1 MNVLHKN
8 IDIWGIISLVQNKVK
23 RFSTVKFFEYEGEIE
38 NSELLYTS
46 SFKKYNMG
54 LDLLSQVML
63 AIYGHID
70 KFNVIIDV
78 YGSDVVINLNLLN
91 RKVVRK

>member
-1 MNVLHKN
+1 MNILHEN
-8 IDIWGIISLVQNKVK
+8 VSIWTIISLVQNKVE

-38 NSELLYTS
+38 NSELLNVYK
-46 SFKKYNMG
+46 FNKYNMG

-78 YGSDVVINLNLLN
+78 YGDEVIINMKLLN
-91 RKVVRK
+91 RKEERK

>member
-1 MNVLHKN
+1 MILHEN
-8 IDIWGIISLVQNKVK
+8 INIWTIISLVQNKAE

-38 NSELLYTS
+38 NSELLS
-46 SFKKYNMG
+46 VSKFNKYNMG
-54 LDLLSQVML
+54 LDFFSQVLL

-78 YGSDVVINLNLLN
+78 YDDEVIINLQLLN
-91 RKVVRK
+91 RKDD

>member
-1 MNVLHKN
+1 MNILHRN
-8 IDIWGIISLVQNKVK
+8 IDVWGIISLIQNKVK

-38 NSELLYTS
+38 NSELLSTIE
-46 SFKKYNMG
+46 FKKYNMG

-70 KFNVIIDV
+70 KFNVIVDV
-78 YGSDVVINLNLLN
+78 YGDEVIINLQLLN
-91 RKVVRK
+91 RKDD